1 MTDTRIPET
10 KQKEKGKNEKS
21 KLKKLPKRPVY
32 KKKNTVKDEYFIL
45 RIRIFFKIR
54 TSNFRLRLGCS

>member
-1 MTDTRIPET
+1 MYMTDTRIPET

-21 KLKKLPKRPVY
+21 KLKKLPKRPMY

-45 RIRIFFKIR
+45 RIRIF
-54 TSNFRLRLGCS
+54 